1 MSDQESQNIFN
12 GCHALGEW
20 KTPYDYVPWKAAG
33 VVFVLLF
40 GLSGVVHMVQFC
52 WKRTWW
58 CSVFTIGCLGEFI
71 GWAAR
76 LMSAHCPYNSTA
88 YLIQISTLIISPVFF
103 TAGLYILL
111 GRLIMVVGRDS
122 SYLSPKAYLWI
133 FCVADLI
140 SLLMQAAG
148 GGLAS
153 IESSAHKSTAL
164 GSNLMLAGIIFQTFS
179 ITIFVICAVDFVR
192 RTSRSH
198 LIDPYRKSLT
208 PMLYAMFFSLTCVYI
223 RSIYRVVE
231 LAQGW
236 AGFLITHQ
244 IYFVILDGAMMVL
257 AVGVFNFVHPGRL
270 LSSKSEFDIP
280 KEVSNVSLN
289 TPSNGS
295 YATNPVYPPTLN
307 PAHQN
312 PKYQLTPTRYI

>member
-1 MSDQESQNIFN
+1 
-12 GCHALGEW
+12 
-20 KTPYDYVPWKAAG
+20 
-33 VVFVLLF
+33 LL
-40 GLSGVVHMVQFC
+40 L
-52 WKRTWW
+52 
-58 CSVFTIGCLGEFI
+58 L
-71 GWAAR
+71 A
-76 LMSAHCPYNSTA
+76 
-88 YLIQISTLIISPVFF
+88 PVFF

-111 GRLIMVVGRDS
+111 GRLIMVAGRES

-133 FCVADLI
+133 FCVADVI

-153 IESSAHKSTAL
+153 IESSAQKSTAL
-164 GSNLMLAGIIFQTFS
+164 GSNLMLAGIVFQTFS
-179 ITIFVICAVDFVR
+179 ITVFVICAVDFVR
-192 RTSRSH
+192 RTSRRH

-208 PMLYAMFFSLTCVYI
+208 PMLYAMFFSLTCIYI

-244 IYFVILDGAMMVL
+244 IYFVILDGMMMAL
-257 AVGVFNFVHPGRL
+257 AVGVFNFVHPGWL
-270 LSSKSEFDIP
+270 LSPKSEFDMP
-280 KEVSNVSLN
+280 KEVSNASLN

-295 YATNPVYPPTLN
+295 YATNPAYAPTLN

-312 PKYQLTPTRYI
+312 PKYQLTPTRYT

>member
-1 MSDQESQNIFN
+1 MGHQETPNIFT
-12 GCHALGEW
+12 GCHALGKW
-20 KTPYDYVPWKAAG
+20 NTPYDYVPWKAAG
-33 VVFVLLF
+33 VVFVLFF
-40 GLSGVVHMVQFC
+40 GLSGVVHMIQFS

-58 CSVFTIGCLGEFI
+58 CSVFTIGCL
-71 GWAAR
+71 A
-76 LMSAHCPYNSTA
+76 
-88 YLIQISTLIISPVFF
+88 PVFF

-111 GRLIMVVGRDS
+111 GRLIMVAGRES

-153 IESSAHKSTAL
+153 IESSARKSTAL
-164 GSNLMLAGIIFQTFS
+164 GSNLMLAGIVFQTAS

-192 RTSRSH
+192 RTSRRH
-198 LIDPYRKSLT
+198 LDLHRKSLN

-236 AGFLITHQ
+236 SGFLITHQ
-244 IYFVILDGAMMVL
+244 VYFVVLDGMMMVL
-257 AVGVFNFVHPGRL
+257 AVGVFNFVHPGWL
-270 LSSKSEFDIP
+270 LSPKSEFAMP
-280 KEVSNVSLN
+280 KKVSTVSLDRSPN
-289 TPSNGS
+289 VS
-295 YATNPVYPPTLN
+295 YATNPAYPPTLN
-307 PAHQN
+307 PA
-312 PKYQLTPTRYI
+312 YQSPQYRLTPVRDN

>member
-1 MSDQESQNIFN
+1 MSHQETQNIFN
-12 GCHALGEW
+12 GCHALGPW

-33 VVFVLLF
+33 VVFVLFF
-40 GLSGVVHMVQFC
+40 GLSGVGHMVQFC

-71 GWAAR
+71 GWGAR
-76 LMSAHCPYNSTA
+76 LTSAHCPYNSTA

-111 GRLIMVVGRDS
+111 GRLIMVAGRES

-133 FCVADLI
+133 FCVADVI

-153 IESSAHKSTAL
+153 IESSARKSTAL
-164 GSNLMLAGIIFQTFS
+164 GSNLMLAGIIFQMFS
-179 ITIFVICAVDFVR
+179 ITIFVICAIDFVR
-192 RTSRSH
+192 RTSRCH
-198 LIDPYRKSLT
+198 LIDPHRKSLT
-208 PMLYAMFFSLTCVYI
+208 PMLCAMFFSLTCIYV

-244 IYFVILDGAMMVL
+244 IYFVILDGMMMAL
-257 AVGVFNFVHPGRL
+257 AVGVFNFVHPGWM
-270 LSSKSEFDIP
+270 LSPKSDFEMP
-280 KEVSNVSLN
+280 KEVSTVSLN
-289 TPSNGS
+289 TSSNVS
-295 YATNPVYPPTLN
+295 YATNPAYAPTWN

-312 PKYQLTPTRYI
+312 TKSQLTPVRYT